1 MRKTLILLTTI
12 FTVFSCTV
20 KEKPQF
26 VKIENI
32 KVKESTSS
40 YLVLNADAF
49 FLNPNDLGGTLKSD
63 GIKIIINN
71 NEIATVSSEPFK
83 VPAKEEFS
91 IPLKAQIPLDSI
103 INDKNI
109 GGLIGSLFSQKIN
122 VKYKGNITYKALGF
136 SYDYPVDIVQD
147 VKIKL

>member
-12 FTVFSCTV
+12 FTVFSCKV
-20 KEKPQF
+20 KEKPLF

-32 KVKESTSS
+32 KVKTSTPT

-63 GIKIIINN
+63 GIKISVNN
-71 NEIATVSSEPFK
+71 NEIATVSSNPFK

-91 IPLKAQIPLDSI
+91 IPLEAKIPLKQI
-103 INDKNI
+103 ISDKNI
-109 GGLIGSLFSQKIN
+109 SGLIGSLFSQKIN

-136 SYDYPVDIVQD
+136 SYEYPIDIVQD

>member
-1 MRKTLILLTTI
+1 MKKTLILLTTI
-12 FTVFSCTV
+12 FTVLSCTV

-26 VKIENI
+26 VKIENV
-32 KVKESTSS
+32 KVKASNSKH
-40 YLVLNADAF
+40 LILNADAF

-63 GIKIIINN
+63 GIKIIINH

-91 IPLKAQIPLDSI
+91 IPLEAQIPIDSI
-103 INDKNI
+103 VNNKNI

-136 SYDYPVDIVQD
+136 SYDYPVDIVKD
-147 VKIKL
+147 IKVKL